1 MAVKNLPSTFLLLSL
16 CCPYAFSNVT
26 RLRPVSLAPSEN
38 MNSAANTSIPQT
50 VSFDS
55 ITVTAQASLVQNLTL
70 VNVLIKNGSPRTLA
84 VSPHLFSAADGN
96 LLMLKLMEPASVTSI
111 LQADLAAIQAQYANS
126 MAYQQPSGPDPFTQ
140 TLSSYMFGQMGLKG
154 DTRDLA
160 ANLTASVIQ
169 NMNRDPQMAFLP
181 PPDITPSMVARESL
195 EISELESGYSAEG
208 IIFFTVPKKLPLT
221 LKVRINGKQLS
232 MAFDASMPPPG
243 FELASSERQNGNGNL
258 PAEETSVDSTA
269 KADISYG
276 MALSD
281 VMTAVA
287 AKNGRCNQPEK
298 ESRNS
303 PIEYVDCELGTPMIL
318 TSSNQTI
325 IDAVK
330 GTTNKKCSLSA
341 GGWTWIFRDGRL
353 VNHKATIRKYR

>member
-181 PPDITPSMVARESL
+181 PPDITPSFFFRSIVDLVNAAKSDLLSCHVQNMQYCRGQSGLSMVDVTDGADINVGFRPIKFLFSHFIL
-195 EISELESGYSAEG
+195 I
-208 IIFFTVPKKLPLT
+208 LPL
-221 LKVRINGKQLS
+221 I
-232 MAFDASMPPPG
+232 
-243 FELASSERQNGNGNL
+243 
-258 PAEETSVDSTA
+258 
-269 KADISYG
+269 
-276 MALSD
+276 
-281 VMTAVA
+281 
-287 AKNGRCNQPEK
+287 
-298 ESRNS
+298 
-303 PIEYVDCELGTPMIL
+303 
-318 TSSNQTI
+318 
-325 IDAVK
+325 
-330 GTTNKKCSLSA
+330 
-341 GGWTWIFRDGRL
+341 
-353 VNHKATIRKYR
+353 